1 MADGVI
7 YLVDDDAAMRDS
19 LVFLFSTEGRTVEA
33 FESPSKFLS
42 IAQSLGSGCVITD
55 VRMPEMNGVQLVR
68 RLKELGVT
76 LPIVMITG
84 HADVPIAVE
93 AMKAGVTDFIEKP
106 FADNTII
113 SAVNAAMLRA
123 ASDDA
128 GAQRQTE
135 ARARLSELTERES
148 QVMRGVVAGHSNKV
162 IAEQLG
168 ISPRTV
174 DIYRANVMTK
184 TRAGSL
190 SDLVRLAIAA
200 GQD

>member
-19 LVFLFSTEGRTVEA
+19 LAFLFSTEGKTVRT
-33 FESPSKFLS
+33 FESPSKLL
-42 IAQSLGSGCVITD
+42 AVCGALERGCIVTD
-55 VRMPEMNGVQLVR
+55 IRMPEMNGLQLVR
-68 RLKELGVT
+68 TLRELGVK
-76 LPIVMITG
+76 LPVVMITG

-106 FADNTII
+106 FGDDVII
-113 SAVNAAMLRA
+113 EAVNAAIAKA
-123 ASDDA
+123 AHVGQESV
-128 GAQRQTE
+128 RQAE
-135 ARARLSELTERES
+135 ARGRLETLTERER
-148 QVMRGVVAGHSNKV
+148 QVMRGVVGGNSNKI

-184 TRAGSL
+184 TRSTSL
-190 SDLVRLAIAA
+190 SELVRLSIAA
-200 GQD
+200 GEE

>member
-19 LVFLFSTEGRTVEA
+19 LAFLFSTEGRQVEA
-33 FESPSKFLS
+33 FDSPTKFLS
-42 IAQSLGSGCVITD
+42 IAPSLRGGCIVTD

-68 RLKELGVT
+68 RLKDLGVG
-76 LPIVMITG
+76 LPVVMITG

-106 FADNTII
+106 FADHTILA
-113 SAVNAAMLRA
+113 AVDAAFAWA
-123 ASDDA
+123 ASADKQAQHQADA
-128 GAQRQTE
+128 RK
-135 ARARLSELTERES
+135 RLSSLTEREM
-148 QVMRGVVAGHSNKV
+148 QVMRGVVAGRSNKV
-162 IAEQLG
+162 IAQALS

-190 SDLVRLAIAA
+190 SELVRLAISA
-200 GQD
+200 GED